1 MSSAKRST
9 PSSEGHLAVV
19 ATPIGNLGDITLRA
33 LEVLR
38 GCDLIL
44 AEDTRNTRALCAA
57 HGVDRPVQRV
67 DDHVVRARLDELLAR
82 LLAGERLALVS
93 DAGTPLVSDP
103 GAPLVRAALDAGVT
117 VEALPG
123 PSAVLVAL
131 VVSGLGG
138 SGFRFV
144 GFLPREGPPRRAA
157 LAALARDPLPTVLY
171 ESPER
176 IVDTVRDLAA
186 VCGDDRPA
194 SVSRELTKRFE
205 ETLRGSL
212 GELSARITTALRGE
226 VAVVVAGCTTE
237 EDASVDDLDAA
248 LDQAMAAGMRPS
260 EAAREVAR
268 ALGLKRA
275 EVYARALRR
284 AELRG
289 GG

>member
-9 PSSEGHLAVV
+9 RSSEGELAVV

-33 LEVLR
+33 LETLR
-38 GCDLIL
+38 ACDLIL

-57 HGVDRPVQRV
+57 HEIDRPILRL
-67 DDHVVRARLDELLAR
+67 DDHVVNARLDELVERLAR
-82 LLAGERLALVS
+82 GERFALVS

-103 GAPLVRAALDAGVT
+103 GAPLVRAALAAGVK

-123 PSAVLVAL
+123 ASAVLAAL

-138 SGFRFV
+138 AGFRFV

-157 LAALARDPLPTVLY
+157 LAAVARDPLPTVLY

-176 IVDTVRDLAA
+176 IVETLRDLAS
-186 VCGDDRPA
+186 VCGEDRAA
-194 SVSRELTKRFE
+194 SVSRELTKRYE
-205 ETLRGSL
+205 ETFRATL
-212 GELSARITTALRGE
+212 GELTSQITGALRGE
-226 VAVVVAGCTTE
+226 VAVVVAGLAAPS
-237 EDASVDDLDAA
+237 ASTIDDLDAS
-248 LDQAMAAGMRPS
+248 LDQAFAAGMRPS

-275 EVYARALRR
+275 EVYSRALQR
-284 AELRG
+284 AASRG
-289 GG
+289 AP